1 MKRYTLILN
10 IILKSGKEKRYESF
24 NPEAMTKKEVEEIAD
39 SFKDI
44 MDKTYKNEIVG
55 TITLKN
61 RSGTEVLINSAEIA
75 LIEFEIVEC

>member
-1 MKRYTLILN
+1 
-10 IILKSGKEKRYESF
+10 
-24 NPEAMTKKEVEEIAD
+24 MTKKEVEEIAD